1 MLLLLAAVI
10 WGSGF
15 VAQRLGMEHVGPMT
29 FNSVRF
35 ALGFCV
41 LLPAIWIRRTTRN
54 KTAQGGQ
61 NLRLRLYVLGGCAA
75 GTVLFVAA
83 ALQQIGLVY
92 TTAGKAG
99 FITGLYVVFVPILG
113 LFLRRR
119 VARTTWL
126 AVGLAVV
133 GLYLLSVTGSFEVNR
148 GDWFICVCALFWA
161 VHVLVIGH
169 LAPRTEPLRLAAVQF
184 AIGSVLSLVVA
195 LFTEEISLDRIVTAR
210 WAILYSGVFSVGMAF
225 SLQVIAQREA
235 PPTHAAILLSLEAV
249 FAAVAGGLILG
260 ETLDERQMVG
270 CVLLLTGGLV
280 SQMRRTTQLLPVP

>member
-15 VAQRLGMEHVGPMT
+15 VAQRRGMEHVGPMT

-61 NLRLRLYVLGGCAA
+61 NPRLRLYVLGGCAA
-75 GTVLFVAA
+75 GSVLFVAA
-83 ALQQIGLVY
+83 ALQQIGLIY

-113 LFLRRR
+113 LFLRRS

-184 AIGSVLSLVVA
+184 AICSLLSLVAA
-195 LFTEEISLDRIVTAR
+195 LLTEEISLNRTLAAR